1 MNFDAPMPE
10 NSKRETDGTP
20 FLKSY
25 AGKLKF
31 HQPITYKDFEKPVLS
46 VSPAITR

>member
-1 MNFDAPMPE
+1 MIFYAPTPE
-10 NSKRETDGTP
+10 NSRHETDGTP

-31 HQPITYKDFEKPVLS
+31 HRPITYKRVLQ
-46 VSPAITR
+46 VLA